1 MMVSPI
7 PVNERFMNTSL
18 AAKSTRYRI
27 CAYAGGH
34 SGVRTKP
41 LGGGRCA
48 WVKRG
53 SRRGNFGVT
62 EGGFCDPI
70 TTTHAGG
77 TPATQLY
84 QRHDPRL
91 HPGRGAVRPLLP

>member
-1 MMVSPI
+1 MYGQLHGRWIFSV
-7 PVNERFMNTSL
+7 
-18 AAKSTRYRI
+18 ASTVRPTPEHEKVMYG
-27 CAYAGGH
+27 YA
-34 SGVRTKP
+34 VRTKP

-53 SRRGNFGVT
+53 SRRGNVGVT
-62 EGGFCDPI
+62 EGGFCDP
-70 TTTHAGG
+70 TTSTHAGG

-84 QRHDPRL
+84 HRHDSRL